1 MVQLGFLCSS
11 LNHQLKK
18 IKNLSMKKIL
28 LLRVRISI
36 CLVASLVVLFVAC
49 DKSVPDG
56 GVNTPPYYNLDVVLS
71 PITAKSGLGDQP
83 GGFLKFRQ
91 DPDTARIIT
100 LDTWVFHLQPNHA
113 YALQRAVDP
122 ISSPDCVSTAWLT
135 LGKGLVPQAI
145 NTDAKG
151 DGEADLFRDVTS
163 VARGTQF
170 RIHFQIIDLATGA
183 TVLTSDCTQYTVR

>member
-1 MVQLGFLCSS
+1 
-11 LNHQLKK
+11 
-18 IKNLSMKKIL
+18 MKKIRL
-28 LLRVRISI
+28 PRIRISI
-36 CLVASLVVLFVAC
+36 CLSAFLLVLFVAC

-56 GVNTPPYYNLDVVLS
+56 SVNTAPYYNLDVTLS
-71 PITAKSGLGDQP
+71 PLTAKSGLGDHS

-100 LDTWVFHLQPNHA
+100 LDTWVFNLLPNHA

-122 ISSPDCVSTAWLT
+122 ISAPDCVSTAWLT

-170 RIHFQIIDLATGA
+170 RIHFQIIDLATGEA
-183 TVLTSDCTQYTVR
+183 VLESDCTQYTVR